1 MGDRLEAIQ
10 NGFFSSTLLELKKI
24 YPLSLEPS
32 VCDKYFQVKQLGIF
46 SYQPPEDL
54 FSPGISF

>member
-1 MGDRLEAIQ
+1 MV
-10 NGFFSSTLLELKKI
+10 FSSSTLLELKKI